1 MYCLIYYK
9 GRYLYISQENKWQY
23 IVVETM
29 LRNTIFNKT
38 RHLDAPENDALIKL
52 LLSVETTR
60 IIFTIQLFFIL
71 KLPKKKY

>member
-1 MYCLIYYK
+1 
-9 GRYLYISQENKWQY
+9 
-23 IVVETM
+23 M

-38 RHLDAPENDALIKL
+38 RYVDAPENDALIKL

-60 IIFTIQLFFIL
+60 IIFTTQLFFIL